1 MSLNPSRNKNLY
13 LIFLTL
19 ACVSGIGSFFVP
31 ALFCFIIYYY
41 KNKSIINIDINSLK
55 MYKSSIFFMI
65 LFLAA
70 LFISGFFQNLIH
82 G

>member
-55 MYKSSIFFMI
+55 MYKSSIFFYV
-65 LFLAA
+65 
-70 LFISGFFQNLIH
+70 FIFSCIIYKWFFFRI
-82 G
+82 